1 MGIDIRLSRSIKMRI
16 GRNPSSN
23 TNTNPTP
30 NLNLN
35 FNPTPTSTSTQMS
48 TPTSNCDCKRRVRSW
63 SVKPALFD
71 NQGREYNRAA
81 ERYLKEMWGQRHVGL
96 HQAFTMGIFA
106 TVF

>member
-1 MGIDIRLSRSIKMRI
+1 MRI
-16 GRNPSSN
+16 GKNSSSN
-23 TNTNPTP
+23 ANPNP

-35 FNPTPTSTSTQMS
+35 LNTSPSLSQISNPA
-48 TPTSNCDCKRRVRSW
+48 SNCDCKRRIRSW

-81 ERYLKEMWGQRHVGL
+81 ERYLKEMWVQRHVGL